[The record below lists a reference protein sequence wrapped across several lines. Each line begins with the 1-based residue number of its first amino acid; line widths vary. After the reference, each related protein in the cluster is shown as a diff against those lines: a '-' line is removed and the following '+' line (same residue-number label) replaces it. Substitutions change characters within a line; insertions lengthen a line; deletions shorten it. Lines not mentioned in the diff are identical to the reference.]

1 MAKPLTGSLKK
12 NDKAGVPTR
21 PDYRGKITLL
31 DNQEFWLSAW
41 INTDRETGEKY
52 MSLKLKPKVE
62 ESEYPASSPTPS
74 AHDQSKANGFAPQ
87 TDADD
92 DIPF

>member
-1 MAKPLTGSLKK
+1 MAKPMTGSLKK
-12 NDKAGVPTR
+12 NDKAGVETR

-31 DNQEFWLSAW
+31 DGQEFWLSAW
-41 INTDRETGEKY
+41 INADRDTGEKY
-52 MSLKLKPKVE
+52 MSLKLQAKEQQMNAPI
-62 ESEYPASSPTPS
+62 TP
-74 AHDQSKANGFAPQ
+74 HNDSKANGFAPE

>member
-12 NDKAGVPTR
+12 NDKGGVETR

-31 DNQEFWLSAW
+31 DGQEFWLSGW
-41 INTDRETGEKY
+41 INADRETGEKY
-52 MSLKLKPKVE
+52 MSLKLQPKEQQV
-62 ESEYPASSPTPS
+62 PASVTQHN
-74 AHDQSKANGFAPQ
+74 ASKANGYAPEI
-87 TDADD
+87 ADE

>member
-1 MAKPLTGSLKK
+1 MAKPLTGSLKR
-12 NDKAGVPTR
+12 NDKAGVETR
-21 PDYRGKITLL
+21 PDYRGKITML
-31 DNQEFWLSAW
+31 DNQEYWLSAW
-41 INTDRETGEKY
+41 INTDRETGQKY
-52 MSLKLKPKVE
+52 MSLVLKPKVQ
-62 ESEYPASSPTPS
+62 ESEYPATTQS

>member
-12 NDKAGVPTR
+12 NDKQGIETR
-21 PDYRGKITLL
+21 PDYRGKITVL
-31 DNQEFWLSAW
+31 DGQEFWLSAW
-41 INTDRETGEKY
+41 INTDNETGQKY
-52 MSLKLKPKVE
+52 MSLKLKAKEQEV
-62 ESEYPASSPTPS
+62 TP
-74 AHDQSKANGFAPQ
+74 HDAGKANGFAPQ